1 MSSAFA
7 QVLIARV
14 SDAMPLAESV
24 LVEPLATQYKR
35 TIKAMLRKME
45 DNNPAPI
52 RCTVTTGD
60 LLIHYEI
67 ASGVCYLA
75 LCDKSFSK
83 KLAFA
88 YLEDLQQAFSEQYGD
103 RVASAERPYAFIAFD
118 NKMTK
123 LRRQYEDSRTSH
135 RALSKLNTELQDVQQ
150 IMLKSIDDV
159 LERDSKLD
167 GLTSQVDQLKGQA
180 AKYRKSAQN
189 LKWKALLQKWGP
201 VGGVTLVIL
210 IFLYFYYF

>member
-60 LLIHYEI
+60 LLIQYVP
-67 ASGVCYLA
+67 SWCLA
-75 LCDKSFSK
+75 ESWLRSK
-83 KLAFA
+83 MC
-88 YLEDLQQAFSEQYGD
+88 GC
-103 RVASAERPYAFIAFD
+103 
-118 NKMTK
+118 
-123 LRRQYEDSRTSH
+123 
-135 RALSKLNTELQDVQQ
+135 
-150 IMLKSIDDV
+150 
-159 LERDSKLD
+159 
-167 GLTSQVDQLKGQA
+167 A
-180 AKYRKSAQN
+180 A
-189 LKWKALLQKWGP
+189 
-201 VGGVTLVIL
+201 
-210 IFLYFYYF
+210 